1 MRALPAILA
10 MLLCASPSPA
20 ISVKLIGAGAPKVTL
35 YRPCE
40 TQAIVYDA
48 RPEMGISFEYAK
60 PYIGALNAIGVRVA
74 RVVLELNLME
84 AADRPGLYDA
94 AYLAK
99 WDKLVEDA
107 RSLGVCLDVV
117 IKGDPGSI
125 DTKYSITAPQ
135 RLARFAADMAA
146 RYPSVAYWEV
156 PEDMYPGLSGS
167 RSDIAPLGGGKMLA
181 GLLKAVYPAVKLAN
195 PAAQVVFGVWSVEFA
210 KGVYEDGG
218 QRLFDV
224 ACVKTDANNFATNA
238 ADLRAVMAAN
248 GDETKPLW
256 CVFTDGLDRSALEA
270 AFATNNEAQ
279 IYAKVLVESTG
290 LEQAAKWL
298 SEARVNGAIE
308 ATPRSTLNV
317 FVPTKR
323 PMIPLGYEYKTGEGG
338 IEIQRVVIDSLV
350 PTAIQLRYA
359 GEPPPAKPG
368 AKPAKPQTDS
378 RHTPDPFDI

>member
-1 MRALPAILA
+1 MRALPAVLTILF
-10 MLLCASPSPA
+10 CASPAPA
-20 ISVKLIGAGAPKVTL
+20 ISINLIGAGAPKVTV

-40 TQAIVYDA
+40 TQVIVYDA
-48 RPEMGISFEYAK
+48 RPEMGISFEYGK
-60 PYIGALNAIGVRVA
+60 PDIGALNAIGVRVA
-74 RVVLELNLME
+74 RIVLEFNLME
-84 AADRPGLYDA
+84 TTDRPGLYDS

-107 RSLGVCLDVV
+107 RTLGVCLDVV

-125 DTKYSITAPQ
+125 DAKSAMTPPE

-146 RYPSVAYWEV
+146 RYPSVTYWEI

-167 RSDIAPLGGGKMLA
+167 RSDAAPLQGGKTLA
-181 GLLKAVYPAVKLAN
+181 GLAKALYPAVKSAN
-195 PAAQVVFGVWSVEFA
+195 PAAQVVLGVWSVEFL

-224 ACVKTDANNFATNA
+224 ACVKTDAKGFATNA

-256 CVFTDGLDRSALEA
+256 CVFTDGLDRPSLEP
-270 AFATNNEAQ
+270 AFATNNQAG
-279 IYAKVLVESTG
+279 IYAKVLVESSG

-298 SEARVNGAIE
+298 TEARVNGAIE
-308 ATPRSTLNV
+308 ARPRNTLNV
-317 FVPTKR
+317 FVPTRR
-323 PMIPLGYEYKTGEGG
+323 PMIPLGYDYKTAEGG

-350 PTAIQLRYA
+350 PTVIQLRYA
-359 GEPPPAKPG
+359 AEQPPAKPG
-368 AKPAKPQTDS
+368 GKPVAPKTDP